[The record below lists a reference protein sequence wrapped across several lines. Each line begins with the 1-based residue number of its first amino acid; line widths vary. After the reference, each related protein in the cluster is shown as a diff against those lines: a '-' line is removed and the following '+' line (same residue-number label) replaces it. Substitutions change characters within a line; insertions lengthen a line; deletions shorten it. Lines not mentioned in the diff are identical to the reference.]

1 MAQVDP
7 DTNANISSFFT
18 NGPASGVLATA
29 AFQTFI
35 RLRKIENGREFKN
48 IRNQRLPNH
57 QSQRYFFFDL
67 GQCPGIIFLRPS
79 GGSGFSEKNELDRAS
94 LSWAEPARASPSW
107 PEPAGPSRPEP
118 ARAGRSRPEEQSA
131 GFSRDFQE
139 K

>member
-67 GQCPGIIFLRPS
+67 GQCPGIIFLRS
-79 GGSGFSEKNELDRAS
+79 SDGRGFFELNELGGAG
-94 LSWAEPARASPSW
+94 LSW
-107 PEPAGPSRPEP
+107 PSRPEL
-118 ARAGRSRPEEQSA
+118 ARAGRSWPEEESG
-131 GFSRDFQE
+131 GFLEIF
-139 K
+139 KKIKK